1 MMLLSQGPV
10 FWRLFCLSLSLHTL
24 SHAPKTDTLADR
36 QPRCTL
42 ILSASRNVVLHAE
55 QTSLSSKPYYCFA
68 ELCY

>member
-10 FWRLFCLSLSLHTL
+10 FWRLFCLSLSLRTL

-36 QPRCTL
+36 QPRYTL
-42 ILSASRNVVLHAE
+42 ILSASANVVLHAE
-55 QTSLSSKPYYCFA
+55 QTSLPSKPYYCFA